1 VDDANGFTPCTDQS
15 EINTYIND
23 IVALFESDERVYAYA
38 YSDGLGLGDVWPTV
52 KNGQLRWVLLVAQH
66 GGVRIDRED

>member
-52 KNGQLRWVLLVAQH
+52 KNGQLRWVSSHAC
-66 GGVRIDRED
+66 G